1 MLSAHLEFVRNK
13 LLYNPEISPVKN
25 IEIFFEGVKTLKYEW
40 VEIEIK
46 GKITAYIDSA
56 WGKELDLRETTS
68 NFLTAFV
75 NHLINLS
82 MEEQTDYLNL
92 LNDCKIV
99 VRKINHYFLA
109 SFSDILIVT
118 RPQKIEDPP
127 EIIKYESL
135 PDTDKISIS
144 RCYDLIR
151 SLFTSLAAIIEDETK
166 EFQHKEY
173 IRSKSSYTWSGDKNE
188 LSEIALALY
197 LSGWVKR
204 RDGTI
209 LKPSVLARELA
220 AYFGIEK
227 LNFDQDINA
236 LTFRLHGSKTEGLDL
251 LQSKMQE
258 YFSQRIENQD

>member
-1 MLSAHLEFVRNK
+1 MLSPYLESYRSK
-13 LLYNPEISPVKN
+13 LLYKTEFPPVKN
-25 IEIFFEGVKTLKYEW
+25 VETLFEGTRILRFEW
-40 VEIEIK
+40 VEIEIE
-46 GKITAYIDSA
+46 GKIIGYIDSP
-56 WGKELDLRETTS
+56 WGKELDLREITS
-68 NFLTAFV
+68 NFLTAFI
-75 NHLINLS
+75 NHLVCLS
-82 MEEQTDYLNL
+82 MNEQTDYLNL
-92 LNDCKIV
+92 LNDCKILLK
-99 VRKINHYFLA
+99 RINHYFSA
-109 SFSDILIVT
+109 SFSDVLIVT
-118 RPQKIEDPP
+118 RPLKNEQPP

-135 PDTDKISIS
+135 PDDDKTTIS

-151 SLFTSLAAIIEDETK
+151 SIFTSLAASIEDETK

-173 IRSKSSYTWSGDKNE
+173 VRSKSSYTWSGDKNE

-204 RDGTI
+204 RDGST

-236 LTFRLHGSKTEGLDL
+236 LTFRLHGSKTEGLDQL
-251 LQSKMQE
+251 RTKMQD